1 MDEIFPGSFKKLMP
15 TIQSLIVALRR
26 PVIFIAA
33 GLFLF
38 ACANMVSPAGGPRD
52 ETPPVVLRSTPPNF
66 SPNFAGGEIRIYFD
80 EFVELKEIN
89 QKLLISPPLEKQPEV
104 KLRGRSVIIELD
116 EELRTN
122 TTYNFFFGDAIVD
135 ITEGNAIPNFQFV
148 VSTGPF
154 VDSLS
159 IAGRVTEAFSLKPAE
174 GVYVMLY
181 DQVYDSIPYLER
193 PVYLAK
199 TDKEGRYSIS
209 NMREGEYK
217 IFALQDVNSNFK
229 YDLPNERIAFLDSLI
244 TPEYFEPPVVVE
256 DPDHDH
262 EHGHEHGAPEAVP
275 GAIPE
280 GVAPEMPGMVEDHDA
295 ETDSIAG
302 LESLPG
308 TVQYRL
314 RLFQEADTVQR
325 IMSTSLLRNGL
336 IQMVLRVPFDSIG
349 IRDLSESLP
358 ANWYL
363 PEPSGNRD
371 TLMLWLLPPAADTL
385 HLEVSDRSLVLDTLR
400 LSTRPREVRGR
411 GAAAVETVETVGLRM
426 NASRG
431 TRLPYFE
438 PLTITA
444 TNPLQTFDP
453 AAISMMTADS
463 VAVEVTFDFA
473 DAVQRRVKLLT
484 PLEQSED
491 YIVNILPGAFT
502 DIFGLTNDTLKAT
515 FSTTQ
520 FEDYGFIVLS
530 LDVKQSPDYDEEKI
544 PGQFILQLL
553 DKDGKLLRE
562 KFIAGSGNYEFDNLL
577 PGNYG
582 LRLIHDL
589 NENGRWDT
597 GHYLR
602 KIQPE
607 PVYMYD
613 GVLQIRQNWESEMNW
628 NVNL

>member
-1 MDEIFPGSFKKLMP
+1 MP
-15 TIQSLIVALRR
+15 TVRSLTMLLLR
-26 PVIFIAA
+26 PFLFIAA
-33 GLFLF
+33 GLFLA
-38 ACANMVSPAGGPRD
+38 ACANVVSPAGGPRD
-52 ETPPVVLRSTPPNF
+52 ETPPVVVRSNPPNF
-66 SPNFAGGEIRIYFD
+66 SPNFVGGEIRIFFD

-104 KLRGRSVIIELD
+104 KLRGRSLIIELD
-116 EELRTN
+116 EELRRN

-159 IAGRVTEAFSLKPAE
+159 IAGRVNEAFSLKPAE

-181 DQVYDSIPYLER
+181 DEVYDSIPYFER

-199 TDKEGRYSIS
+199 TDKEGRYVIS
-209 NMREGEYK
+209 NMREGKFK
-217 IFALQDVNSNFK
+217 IFALEDLNSNFL

-244 TPEYFEPPVVVE
+244 TPEYVEPPAEIE
-256 DPDHDH
+256 DPDHDPD
-262 EHGHEHGAPEAVP
+262 HGHEHGAPETLP
-275 GAIPE
+275 GGTPPE
-280 GVAPEMPGMVEDHDA
+280 TAPEMPGLLEGYDA
-295 ETDSIAG
+295 EKDSIG
-302 LESLPG
+302 ELDTFPG
-308 TVQYRL
+308 TTQYQL

-325 IMSTSLLRNGL
+325 IMSTSLLRSGL
-336 IQMVLRVPFDSIG
+336 MQMVFRVPFDSLG

-358 ANWYL
+358 ANWYI
-363 PEPSGNRD
+363 PEISVNRD
-371 TLMLWLLPPAADTL
+371 TLLLWLLPPAADTL
-385 HLEVSDRSLVLDTLR
+385 HLEVSDRALVLDTLR

-411 GAAAVETVETVGLRM
+411 GAAAETIETVGLRM

-431 TRLPYFE
+431 TKLPYFE

-444 TNPLQTFDP
+444 SNPLQAFDTT
-453 AAISMMTADS
+453 AISLMTADS
-463 VAVEVTFDFA
+463 VALEVAFDFA

-484 PLEQSED
+484 PLEQGED
-491 YIVNILPGAFT
+491 YLVEILPGAFT

-515 FSTTQ
+515 FSATQ
-520 FEDYGFIVLS
+520 FEDYGFIILN
-530 LDVKQSPDYDEEKI
+530 LDLEKRSADDEEVEI

-553 DKDGKLLRE
+553 DKDGKMLRE
-562 KFIAGSGNYEFDNLL
+562 KFISGGGVFEFSNLL

-589 NENGRWDT
+589 NENGKWDT

-602 KIQPE
+602 KVQPE
-607 PVYMYD
+607 PVYLYD

>member
-1 MDEIFPGSFKKLMP
+1 MP
-15 TIQSLIVALRR
+15 IIRSLIMALLR
-26 PVIFIAA
+26 PVIFITA

-38 ACANMVSPAGGPRD
+38 ACANVVSPAGGPRD

-104 KLRGRSVIIELD
+104 RLRGRSVIIELE
-116 EELRTN
+116 EELRQN

-154 VDSLS
+154 VDSLT

-181 DQVYDSIPYLER
+181 DEVYDSIPYLER

-199 TDKEGRYSIS
+199 TDKEGRYRIS
-209 NMREGEYK
+209 NMREGEFK
-217 IFALQDVNSNFK
+217 IFALQDVNANFK

-256 DPDHDH
+256 DPEHDHDPDH
-262 EHGHEHGAPEAVP
+262 DHGHEHGAPEAVP
-275 GAIPE
+275 GTVPE
-280 GVAPEMPGMVEDHDA
+280 GEVPEMPGLIEDFSAD
-295 ETDSIAG
+295 TDSIAG
-302 LESLPG
+302 LESLSG
-308 TVQYRL
+308 TVQYHL

-325 IMSTSLLRNGL
+325 IMSTSLVRSGL
-336 IQMVLRVPFDSIG
+336 MQMVFRVPYDSVEV
-349 IRDLSESLP
+349 RDLSESLP

-363 PEPSGNRD
+363 PERSKNRD

-385 HLEVSDRSLVLDTLR
+385 FLEVSDRGLVLDTLK
-400 LSTRPREVRGR
+400 LSTRPREARGR
-411 GAAAVETVETVGLRM
+411 GAAAVETVETVGLRL

-431 TRLPYFE
+431 NRLPYFE

-444 TNPLQTFDP
+444 TNPLQAFDA

-463 VAVEVTFDFA
+463 MVVEVAFDFA
-473 DAVQRRVKLLT
+473 DAVKRRVKLLT
-484 PLEQSED
+484 PLEQGED
-491 YIVNILPGAFT
+491 YLIEILPGAFT

-515 FSTTQ
+515 FSITK

-530 LDVKQSPDYDEEKI
+530 LDVKQSPAIDEQEEI

-562 KFIAGSGNYEFDNLL
+562 KFISGSGIYEFANLL

-589 NENGRWDT
+589 NENGQWDT

-607 PVYMYD
+607 PVYLYD
-613 GVLQIRQNWESEMNW
+613 SVLQIRQNWESEMNW

>member
-1 MDEIFPGSFKKLMP
+1 MP
-15 TIQSLIVALRR
+15 IIRSLTVALLP

-38 ACANMVSPAGGPRD
+38 ACANVVSPAGGPRD

-66 SPNFAGGEIRIYFD
+66 SPNFVGGEIRIYFD

-104 KLRGRSVIIELD
+104 KLRGRSVIIELE
-116 EELRTN
+116 EELRRN

-181 DQVYDSIPYLER
+181 DEVYDSIPYLER

-244 TPEYFEPPVVVE
+244 TPEYVEPPVVVE
-256 DPDHDH
+256 DPEHDHDH
-262 EHGHEHGAPEAVP
+262 EHGHEHGAPEVVP
-275 GAIPE
+275 GTIPE
-280 GVAPEMPGMVEDHDA
+280 GEAPVMPGLIEDFTTD
-295 ETDSIAG
+295 TDSIAG
-302 LESLPG
+302 FEPFPG
-308 TVQYRL
+308 TVQYHL
-314 RLFQEADTVQR
+314 RLFLEADTVQR
-325 IMSTSLLRNGL
+325 IMSSSLVRGGL
-336 IQMVLRVPFDSIG
+336 MQMVFRVPFDSVEVH
-349 IRDLSESLP
+349 DLSESLP
-358 ANWYL
+358 ANWFI
-363 PEPSGNRD
+363 PEPSNNRD
-371 TLMLWLLPPAADTL
+371 TLLLWLLPPAADTL
-385 HLEVSDRSLVLDTLR
+385 HLQVWDRGLVLDTLK
-400 LSTRPREVRGR
+400 LSTRPREARGR
-411 GAAAVETVETVGLRM
+411 GAAAAETIETVGLRL

-431 TRLPYFE
+431 NKLPFFE
-438 PLTITA
+438 PLTITT
-444 TNPLQTFDP
+444 TNPLQAFDTS
-453 AAISMMTADS
+453 AISMMTADS
-463 VAVEVTFDFA
+463 AAVEVTFDFA
-473 DAVQRRVKLLT
+473 DALQRRVKLLS
-484 PLEQSED
+484 PLEQNESYLIE
-491 YIVNILPGAFT
+491 ILPGAFT

-520 FEDYGFIVLS
+520 FEDYGFIILT
-530 LDVKQSPDYDEEKI
+530 LDVNQPPAIDEQPEI

-562 KFIAGSGNYEFDNLL
+562 KFISGSGIYEFTNLL

-589 NENGRWDT
+589 NKNGQWDT

-607 PVYMYD
+607 PVYLYD
-613 GVLQIRQNWESEMNW
+613 GMLQIRQNWESEMNW